1 MIETRE
7 LSNGV
12 TVLLEQSNQTDTV
25 SIGFW
30 FPFGSRDEKKG
41 ERGLTHFLEHMLF
54 KGTKERSA
62 YQIAREID
70 RIGGLLNAFTEKE
83 VTCFYCTVPKES
95 ITVAIDLLSDMI
107 NNSLIDESELLREK
121 LVIINEL
128 RSVEDS
134 PEDNAHELYL
144 RKTWGNHP
152 LALKITGEE
161 DDVKKIT
168 RDRVVDFY
176 RSRFIPV
183 NLLISVA
190 GNIIPDRI
198 IDYLESKLGKHNGNR
213 FKVERVAPKNNS
225 FTEIKRSKFSQ
236 VQIYTGIPF
245 EPSVRIEDYYTML
258 VLSTIFG
265 ESISSRLFQVLREEL
280 GLCYTVYS
288 FRTYF
293 TDSGIFSIYASTGPR
308 ELERLLVALKREIKR
323 FVDEPPGIEEID
335 DAKTHLKGTIV
346 LVREDM
352 ETRMKRLARQYL
364 MRKDVYPFEKSFK
377 YIEAVSRES
386 VVDLIKGLIRIEDFN
401 FLLYGKIKN
410 VSRINKIF
418 QEA

>member
-176 RSRFIPV
+176 RSRFISV

-323 FVDEPPGIEEID
+323 FVDEPPGIDEID